1 MAKKVTTK
9 AVKKPTAKKPVAPRP
24 RVVMAPAEIPAPP
37 PAPKPPGGPLDKALD
52 LVKWVDSPFKLATVI
67 VLGVLGLGG
76 YIVYQQQDKLVG
88 AITTRDTMPV
98 LLADERLSSLA
109 RDLIRDTRAET
120 IIIHEI
126 DLAKNARTTRIAQ
139 STEGRFAP
147 LEGKKGAFFSG
158 SPARNRAAVAMLN
171 GEVLCEPFTASSDVG
186 DWIVSRGVT
195 YACRGSIPPEAGH
208 MAGYIAVG
216 FKQEPRDTTAT
227 KARINQ
233 TAREMAK

>member
-1 MAKKVTTK
+1 MTK
-9 AVKKPTAKKPVAPRP
+9 APVKKPAAKKPPAKKPAAKKPAAKPVEVA
-24 RVVMAPAEIPAPP
+24 V
-37 PAPKPPGGPLDKALD
+37 APKPPGGPIDKALD
-52 LVKWVDSPFKLATVI
+52 LVKWIDSPFKLATVI
-67 VLGVLGLGG
+67 GLGVFGLAG

-88 AITTRDTMPV
+88 AITSRETMPV

-139 STEGRFAP
+139 STDGRFAP
-147 LEGKKGAFFSG
+147 LEGKKGAFFSS

-208 MAGYIAVG
+208 MTGYLAVG

>member
-1 MAKKVTTK
+1 MAKPP
-9 AVKKPTAKKPVAPRP
+9 VKKLAAKKQPAKKPVARKKP
-24 RVVMAPAEIPAPP
+24 VAKSVEVAAP
-37 PAPKPPGGPLDKALD
+37 PKPPGGPIDKALD
-52 LVKWVDSPFKLATVI
+52 LVKWIDSPFKLATVI
-67 VLGVLGLGG
+67 GLGVFGLAG

-88 AITTRDTMPV
+88 AITSRETMPV

-139 STEGRFAP
+139 STDGRFAP
-147 LEGKKGAFFSG
+147 LEGKKGAFFSS

-208 MAGYIAVG
+208 MVGYLAVG

>member
-1 MAKKVTTK
+1 MART
-9 AVKKPTAKKPVAPRP
+9 PAKKPVKTPVKKPVAKTRTVRVKVEAAPP
-24 RVVMAPAEIPAPP
+24 PPPP
-37 PAPKPPGGPLDKALD
+37 PAPKPSSISDKAFD
-52 LVKWVDSPFKLATVI
+52 LVKWIDSPFKLATVI
-67 VLGVLGLGG
+67 IIGVLSLGG

-88 AITTRDTMPV
+88 AITSRETMPV

-120 IIIHEI
+120 VIIHEI

-139 STEGRFAP
+139 SPDGRFGP
-147 LEGKKGAFFSG
+147 LEGKKGAFFSS

-216 FKQEPRDTTAT
+216 FKQEPRDTTST

>member
-1 MAKKVTTK
+1 MART
-9 AVKKPTAKKPVAPRP
+9 PAKKPVKKPVAKTRTVRVKVEAAPP
-24 RVVMAPAEIPAPP
+24 TPPP
-37 PAPKPPGGPLDKALD
+37 PAPKPSSISDKAFD
-52 LVKWVDSPFKLATVI
+52 LVKWIDSPFKLATVI

-76 YIVYQQQDKLVG
+76 YIVYQQQDKLIG
-88 AITTRDTMPV
+88 TLTSRETMPV

-139 STEGRFAP
+139 STDGRFTP
-147 LEGKKGAFFSG
+147 LEGKKGAFFSS

-208 MAGYIAVG
+208 MAGYLAVG

>member
-1 MAKKVTTK
+1 MARSP
-9 AVKKPTAKKPVAPRP
+9 VKKPIKKPVAKTRTV
-24 RVVMAPAEIPAPP
+24 RVKVETVPPAPTP
-37 PAPKPPGGPLDKALD
+37 PAPKPSSISDKAFD
-52 LVKWVDSPFKLATVI
+52 LVKWIDSPFKLATVI

-76 YIVYQQQDKLVG
+76 YIVYQQQDKLIG
-88 AITTRDTMPV
+88 TLTSRETMPV

-139 STEGRFAP
+139 STDGRFTP
-147 LEGKKGAFFSG
+147 LEGKKGAFFSS

-208 MAGYIAVG
+208 MAGYLAVG

>member
-1 MAKKVTTK
+1 MARQP
-9 AVKKPTAKKPVAPRP
+9 VKK
-24 RVVMAPAEIPAPP
+24 
-37 PAPKPPGGPLDKALD
+37 PAPKPVKAKVKAKPAAPVATAPAAPVAAKPSSISDKAFD
-52 LVKWVDSPFKLATVI
+52 LVKWVDSPFKLATVV

-139 STEGRFAP
+139 STEGRFPP

-208 MAGYIAVG
+208 MTGYLAVG

>member
-1 MAKKVTTK
+1 MMAKTS
-9 AVKKPTAKKPVAPRP
+9 VKKPAAKKPPAKKPVARKPVAKP
-24 RVVMAPAEIPAPP
+24 VEVVA
-37 PAPKPPGGPLDKALD
+37 APKPPGGALDKALD

-67 VLGVLGLGG
+67 VLGVVGLGG
-76 YIVYQQQDKLVG
+76 YIVYQQQDKLIG
-88 AITTRDTMPV
+88 TLTSRETMPV

-120 IIIHEI
+120 VIIHEI

-139 STEGRFAP
+139 SPDGRFGP

-158 SPARNRAAVAMLN
+158 SPARNKAAVAMLN

-216 FKQEPRDTTAT
+216 FKQEPRDTTST

>member
-1 MAKKVTTK
+1 MARQ
-9 AVKKPTAKKPVAPRP
+9 PAKKPAPKPRKTVAK
-24 RVVMAPAEIPAPP
+24 AKPAAAPP
-37 PAPKPPGGPLDKALD
+37 PPVAPAAPVAPKPPGGPLDKALD

-88 AITTRDTMPV
+88 AITARDKMPE

-120 IIIHEI
+120 VIIHEI

-139 STEGRFAP
+139 SPDGRFGP

-158 SPARNRAAVAMLN
+158 SPARNKAAVAMLN

>member
-1 MAKKVTTK
+1 MAKPP
-9 AVKKPTAKKPVAPRP
+9 VKKLAAKKQPAKKPVARKKP
-24 RVVMAPAEIPAPP
+24 VAKPAEVAV
-37 PAPKPPGGPLDKALD
+37 APKPPGGPIDKALD
-52 LVKWVDSPFKLATVI
+52 LVKWIDSPFKLATVI
-67 VLGVLGLGG
+67 GLGVFGLAG
-76 YIVYQQQDKLVG
+76 YIIYQQQDKLVG
-88 AITTRDTMPV
+88 AITSRETMPV

-139 STEGRFAP
+139 STDGRFAP
-147 LEGKKGAFFSG
+147 LEGKKGAFFSS

-208 MAGYIAVG
+208 MAGYLAVG